1 MTSNYCT
8 YLLET
13 VMKERMRR
21 APDIRAEA
29 DEKTLMI
36 DFGGVVI
43 MMECLTDERLKVAIT
58 GRERDVIYLDKL
70 DMGPFSRR

>member
-21 APDIRAEA
+21 APDVRAEA
-29 DEKTLMI
+29 GEKSLMI
-36 DFGGVVI
+36 DFGGLVI
-43 MMECLTDERLKVAIT
+43 MMECLPDERLKVTIT
-58 GRERDVIYLDKL
+58 GGGRDVVYLDKL
-70 DMGPFSRR
+70 DIGPFSRR